1 MKNLIKVTFFCL
13 LINAC
18 VSDFSTTED
27 PNLFFSSAKQAF
39 ENKDYEITI
48 KKLSEFKVRFPYSR
62 HCLDAELLIADSY
75 YQLNN
80 FIEAAVSYHEFTIL
94 HPKASQLDYAIFR
107 TGESYWALA
116 PEKVDQEQSY
126 TKQAIKEWQKLITK
140 FPQSSYAKKSRA
152 LIKDGQE
159 RLALSHEF
167 IAAFYCK
174 QEIWHAC
181 AYRYSK
187 LAMDY
192 PQFRSLQKKAY
203 KMAADAF
210 EQLVSMKR
218 QDKKHLYYRDFTDDE
233 LLNKA
238 KEYRHKADEIKIP

>member
-1 MKNLIKVTFFCL
+1 M
-13 LINAC
+13 
-18 VSDFSTTED
+18 
-27 PNLFFSSAKQAF
+27 
-39 ENKDYEITI
+39 
-48 KKLSEFKVRFPYSR
+48 
-62 HCLDAELLIADSY
+62 
-75 YQLNN
+75 
-80 FIEAAVSYHEFTIL
+80 
-94 HPKASQLDYAIFR
+94 
-107 TGESYWALA
+107 
-116 PEKVDQEQSY
+116 
-126 TKQAIKEWQKLITK
+126 
-140 FPQSSYAKKSRA
+140 
-152 LIKDGQE
+152 IKDGQE